1 MDNID
6 LTKKNQTFYCNFDT
20 PLDLQ
25 DLEINN

>member
-6 LTKKNQTFYCNFDT
+6 LTKKNPAFYCNFDT